1 MPNVSLF
8 RRITGLALTAA
19 GLILVAGCS
28 EGADKQAP
36 PPNITVNPPAAPPK
50 VGTPTNAG
58 PGSGGAA
65 AATDSTLR
73 H

>member
-1 MPNVSLF
+1 MPFALLF
-8 RRITGLALTAA
+8 RRITGLALATS
-19 GLILVAGCS
+19 GLILLAGCS
-28 EGADKQAP
+28 GDEKAAP

-50 VGTPTNAG
+50 PGTPTNAG